1 MCKLIQKQ
9 NILISACLLGNP
21 VRYNGTGLLLD
32 HPLIKQW
39 KKEGILI
46 SICPEV
52 AGGLAT
58 PRAPAEI
65 VKGDGATVLS
75 GQSKVIDDTHE
86 DVSEAFILGANKA
99 LKKAKENHCIAAILT
114 ERSPSC
120 GSSIIYDG
128 SFSGARKAGVGVTA
142 ALLEQNGIQ
151 VFNQDQL
158 DELQVYLAQI
168 GSQ

>member
-9 NILISACLLGNP
+9 NILIRACLLGNP
-21 VRYNGTGLLLD
+21 VRYNGTDLLLD

-39 KKEGILI
+39 EKEGRLV

-52 AGGLAT
+52 AGGLTT

-65 VKGDGATVLS
+65 VKGNGAAVLS
-75 GQSKVIDDTHE
+75 GKYKVIDNTNK
-86 DVSEAFILGANKA
+86 DVSKAFFLGASKA
-99 LKKAKENHCIAAILT
+99 LQKAKENHCIAAILT

-128 SFSGARKAGVGVTA
+128 GFSGVQKAGMGVTT
-142 ALLEQNGIQ
+142 ALLEQNGIR
-151 VFNQDQL
+151 VFNQYQL
-158 DELQVYLAQI
+158 KELQLYIQSL
-168 GSQ
+168 